1 MTLHVHQTVETVTD
15 ENFNEGRYLAAN
27 PDLQDA
33 KRHYPTFDARAHFR
47 IYGRKEGRQQ
57 LARISHTRERWTF
70 DLRRST
76 VYIHGWLDRITERQR
91 AAALDHRDHVGGV
104 VWRQGGC
111 ALSGSC

>member
-1 MTLHVHQTVETVTD
+1 MSTTRCFGDGDGD
-15 ENFNEGRYLAAN
+15 EHKLVPLAG
-27 PDLQDA
+27 DLA
-33 KRHYPTFDARAHFR
+33 
-47 IYGRKEGRQQ
+47 
-57 LARISHTRERWTF
+57 LARISHTRERWAF

>member
-1 MTLHVHQTVETVTD
+1 M
-15 ENFNEGRYLAAN
+15 G
-27 PDLQDA
+27 
-33 KRHYPTFDARAHFR
+33 
-47 IYGRKEGRQQ
+47 
-57 LARISHTRERWTF
+57 LARISHTRERWAF